1 MKPGRPWTTAKPSR
15 TDRTALTCIS
25 TAGGEKIFAR
35 TSQARRLAIPRASHG
50 AHAAPMSATSRV
62 TDQTETAGPLRPP
75 LLGTG
80 PMATGDSRGKGTD
93 SSLGDAGGSRYVR
106 IEGIAAY
113 TALTVRHLHDL
124 TRRREIPHI
133 RVGKVVLYDKVAVD
147 EWLSGRQTQP
157 AQLPDWRRP
166 IGAAPARRRTG
177 HGRTR

>member
-1 MKPGRPWTTAKPSR
+1 
-15 TDRTALTCIS
+15 
-25 TAGGEKIFAR
+25 
-35 TSQARRLAIPRASHG
+35 
-50 AHAAPMSATSRV
+50 MSATSRI
-62 TDQTETAGPLRPP
+62 TDQAETAGSPRRALRAAGPLEAGDGCGR
-75 LLGTG
+75 G
-80 PMATGDSRGKGTD
+80 PGSGR
-93 SSLGDAGGSRYVR
+93 GDAENSRYAR